1 MYQGTAGGR
10 GERKIRNS
18 SEFIP
23 MNDSG
28 IIIYNNK
35 AFAHFHLFTD
45 FLSSWEREDGGRSGG
60 SGAVCAEGAQG
71 DYVTFSYCSY
81 KM

>member
-1 MYQGTAGGR
+1 
-10 GERKIRNS
+10 
-18 SEFIP
+18 
-23 MNDSG
+23 MNGFTLDEYNNLI

-60 SGAVCAEGAQG
+60 SGDEFALREH
-71 DYVTFSYCSY
+71 
-81 KM
+81 KEIM